1 MASLSLDG
9 SPTPRKKT
17 PLNFFLHT
25 EDQFEDENA
34 HISGGAVGSDT
45 VIMFHSFDLT
55 LASQQPKRES
65 NTPVSNAMPLATSR
79 FSNQLPPP
87 PPSTRN
93 SSYKASLLQ
102 HVYHMVLATVY

>member
-17 PLNFFLHT
+17 PLNFFHHT
-25 EDQFEDENA
+25 EDQFEVENA

-45 VIMFHSFDLT
+45 VIMFQSFDLT
-55 LASQQPKRES
+55 FAPQQPKRDT
-65 NTPVSNAMPLATSR
+65 NTPISNAVPLATSR

-93 SSYKASLLQ
+93 SSYKASVLQ
-102 HVYHMVLATVY
+102 HIHHIMLVTVC

>member
-25 EDQFEDENA
+25 EDQLEDENA
-34 HISGGAVGSDT
+34 HMSGDAVGSDT

-55 LASQQPKRES
+55 FAPQQPKRDT
-65 NTPVSNAMPLATSR
+65 NTPISNAVPLTTSR

-93 SSYKASLLQ
+93 SSYKASLPQ
-102 HVYHMVLATVY
+102 HVYHMMVTTVC